1 MKPGWK
7 TYWRSPGDAGL
18 PPQLSWE
25 GSGNL
30 AGADFRWP
38 APHRFTLF
46 GIETFGYD
54 GEVVFPITARP
65 SQPGQPLDLKASV
78 DLLVCSEICV
88 PQHLDLTLEVP
99 AGYAASSGND
109 ANLIARFTSY
119 VPGDGTASGLGIES
133 VRTSGKGLEVTA
145 TAREPFVDPDLFVE
159 NAAGAAFGA
168 PTVTFAEGN
177 RRIAIK
183 LPATGQP
190 VSLDGLPVTLTLVDG
205 ARSMETVAT
214 VNAAGAAGGGVTG
227 APGLIAILG
236 FALLGGLLLNLMPCV
251 LPVLSLKLLSVVSHG
266 GSAPREIRAGFLAS
280 AGGILFSFL
289 VLAGA
294 AIALKLTGSA
304 VGWGIQFQQPLFLV
318 FMVVLVTGFAA
329 NLWGLFEI
337 PLPRAVADIAVGGHN
352 PDGTHSTSLGGH
364 FATGALA
371 TLLATPCS
379 APFLGTAVGFALAR
393 GPLEILAVFT
403 ALGLG
408 LALPYLLVAA
418 FPALASRMPR
428 PGRWMLVLRRVL
440 GGTLALTGVWLL
452 SVLAVQVSLA
462 AALAIGALMA
472 AFILVLSIR
481 KRLPGRARVAGGALA
496 AVLALTA
503 FGLPLTLDRH
513 ASQAAA
519 AIDGRWTPFDKATI
533 DEQVAAGRT
542 VFVDVTADWCI
553 TCQANKKLVL
563 TRGSVAE
570 RLFAKEPC
578 RCGRTGRGQT
588 TEYRFVSRRARALRH
603 PLQHR
608 LWPRCSRWHSAAGT
622 ADRSRRFGRAGSCP
636 LSVEGMLLAT
646 ERRTGLHL
654 WCQFHEGR
662 APIMTI
668 QVGDKFPSVNA
679 QAPDIQWNAGSQ
691 HRRVV
696 RRQEGRPVRGARRL
710 HPDLLGQAPAGLR
723 RARRRIQGQGL

>member
-1 MKPGWK
+1 METQNPSAMISKSTLRSIATGLFVLLAALVAASLPAHSAAGPWQRTETVEGRLIAAVEGTGSLDRIPLGLHLKMKPGWK

-25 GSGNL
+25 ASGNL
-30 AGADFRWP
+30 AGTDFRWP

-65 SQPGQPLDLKASV
+65 AQLGQPLDLKASV
-78 DLLVCSEICV
+78 DLLVCSDICV
-88 PQHLDLTLEVP
+88 PQHLDLTLAVP
-99 AGYAASSGND
+99 AGPAASSGGD
-109 ANLIARFTSY
+109 ANLIARFASY
-119 VPGDGTASGLGIES
+119 VPGDGTASGLVIES
-133 VRTSGKGLEVTA
+133 VRSSGKGLEVTA

-159 NAAGAAFGA
+159 NAAGAVFGA
-168 PTVTFAEGN
+168 PAVAFADGGC
-177 RRIAIK
+177 RITIT

-190 VSLDGLPVTLTLVDG
+190 VALDGLPVTLTLVDG
-205 ARSMETVAT
+205 ARGTETTAT
-214 VNAAGAAGGGVTG
+214 VNAGAVSGAGLAGTT
-227 APGLIAILG
+227 GLIAILG

-266 GSAPREIRAGFLAS
+266 GSAPREIRAGFLAT

-294 AIALKLTGSA
+294 AITLKLTGSA

-337 PLPRAVADIAVGGHN
+337 PLPRAIADIAVGGHN
-352 PDGTHSTSLGGH
+352 HDGRYSTSLGGH

-379 APFLGTAVGFALAR
+379 APFLGTAIGFALAR

-452 SVLAVQVSLA
+452 SVLAVQVSPA
-462 AALAIGALMA
+462 AALAVGALMA
-472 AFILVLSIR
+472 AFTLVLAIR
-481 KRLPGRARVAGGALA
+481 KRLPGRARIAGGALA

-519 AIDGRWTPFDKATI
+519 AIDARWTPFDKAAI
-533 DEQVAAGRT
+533 AGQVAAGRT

-563 TRGSVAE
+563 TRGAVAE
-570 RLFAKEPC
+570 RLFGKDTVPMRADWTRPDDRIAAYLAEH
-578 RCGRTGRGQT
+578 GRYGIPFNIVYGPGAPDGIPLPELL
-588 TEYRFVSRRARALRH
+588 TESAVLAALDRAR
-603 PLQHR
+603 
-608 LWPRCSRWHSAAGT
+608 
-622 ADRSRRFGRAGSCP
+622 
-636 LSVEGMLLAT
+636 
-646 ERRTGLHL
+646 
-654 WCQFHEGR
+654 
-662 APIMTI
+662 
-668 QVGDKFPSVNA
+668 
-679 QAPDIQWNAGSQ
+679 
-691 HRRVV
+691 
-696 RRQEGRPVRGARRL
+696 
-710 HPDLLGQAPAGLR
+710 
-723 RARRRIQGQGL
+723 

>member
-1 MKPGWK
+1 MISKSTLRSVATGLFVLLAALLAANLPAHGASGPWQRTDIVEGRLIAAVEGMGEGTGTLDRIPLGLHLKMKPGWK

-30 AGADFRWP
+30 AGTDFRWP

-65 SQPGQPLDLKASV
+65 AQPGQPLDLKASV

-88 PQHLDLTLEVP
+88 PQHLDLTLDVP
-99 AGYAASSGND
+99 AGPAAPSGSD
-109 ANLIARFTSY
+109 ANLLARFTSY

-133 VRTSGKGLEVTA
+133 VRTSGKGLEVVA
-145 TAREPFVDPDLFVE
+145 TAREPFVDPDVFVE
-159 NAAGAAFGA
+159 NAAGAVFGA
-168 PTVTFAEGN
+168 PTVAYADGD
-177 RRIAIK
+177 RRITVT
-183 LPATGQP
+183 LPSTGQP
-190 VSLDGLPVTLTLVDG
+190 MPLDGVPVTLTLVDG
-205 ARSMETVAT
+205 ARSLETAAT
-214 VNAAGAAGGGVTG
+214 VNAGGGAGPGLGGV
-227 APGLIAILG
+227 PGLIAILG
-236 FALLGGLLLNLMPCV
+236 FALVGGLLLNLMPCV
-251 LPVLSLKLLSVVSHG
+251 LPVLSLKLLSVVGHG

-280 AGGILFSFL
+280 AAGILFSFM

-337 PLPRAVADIAVGGHN
+337 PLPRAIADVALGGHHA
-352 PDGTHSTSLGGH
+352 GGHSTSLSGH

-393 GPLEILAVFT
+393 GPLEILAVFA

-418 FPALASRMPR
+418 FPALAARLPR
-428 PGRWMLVLRRVL
+428 PGRWMLVLRRIL
-440 GGTLALTGVWLL
+440 GGTLALTGIWLL
-452 SVLAVQVSLA
+452 SVLAVQVSPA
-462 AALAIGALMA
+462 AALAVGALMA
-472 AFILVLSIR
+472 TLVLVLAIR

-496 AVLALTA
+496 AVLALAA
-503 FGLPLTLDRH
+503 FGLPMALDRH

-519 AIDGRWTPFDKATI
+519 AIDGRWTPFDKAAI
-533 DEQVAAGRT
+533 KDQIAAGRT

-563 TRGSVAE
+563 TRGTVAE
-570 RLFAKEPC
+570 RVFGSGIVPMRADWTRPDDRISSYLAEH
-578 RCGRTGRGQT
+578 GRYGIPFNIVYGPGAPDGIPLPELL
-588 TEYRFVSRRARALRH
+588 TEAAVLAALDRAR
-603 PLQHR
+603 
-608 LWPRCSRWHSAAGT
+608 
-622 ADRSRRFGRAGSCP
+622 
-636 LSVEGMLLAT
+636 
-646 ERRTGLHL
+646 
-654 WCQFHEGR
+654 
-662 APIMTI
+662 
-668 QVGDKFPSVNA
+668 
-679 QAPDIQWNAGSQ
+679 
-691 HRRVV
+691 
-696 RRQEGRPVRGARRL
+696 
-710 HPDLLGQAPAGLR
+710 
-723 RARRRIQGQGL
+723 

>member
-1 MKPGWK
+1 METQNPSAMISKSTLRSVATGLFVLLAALLAANIPAHGASGPWQRADTVEGMGEGTGTLGRVPLGLHLKMKPGWK

-30 AGADFRWP
+30 AGTDFRWP

-54 GEVVFPITARP
+54 GEVVFPITAKP
-65 SQPGQPLDLKASV
+65 AQAGQPLDLKASV

-88 PQHLDLTLEVP
+88 PQHLDLTLDVP
-99 AGYAASSGND
+99 AGPAASSGGD
-109 ANLIARFTSY
+109 ANLIARFASY

-133 VRTSGKGLEVTA
+133 VRTSGKDLEVVA
-145 TAREPFVDPDLFVE
+145 TGREPFVDPDVFVE
-159 NAAGAAFGA
+159 NAAGAVFGA
-168 PTVTFAEGN
+168 PTVAYADGN
-177 RRIAIK
+177 RRITVT
-183 LPATGQP
+183 LPSTGQLVP
-190 VSLDGLPVTLTLVDG
+190 LDGLPVTLTLVDG
-205 ARSMETVAT
+205 ARSLETTAT
-214 VNAAGAAGGGVTG
+214 VNAAGSTGSGLGGT
-227 APGLIAILG
+227 PGLIAILG
-236 FALLGGLLLNLMPCV
+236 FALIGGLLLNLMPCV
-251 LPVLSLKLLSVVSHG
+251 LPVLSLKLLSVVGHG
-266 GSAPREIRAGFLAS
+266 GSAPRQIRAGFLAS
-280 AGGILFSFL
+280 AAGILFSFM

-337 PLPRAVADIAVGGHN
+337 PLPRAIADAALGGHHA
-352 PDGTHSTSLGGH
+352 GGHHSTSLSGH

-393 GPLEILAVFT
+393 GPLEILAVFA

-418 FPALASRMPR
+418 FPALAARLPR
-428 PGRWMLVLRRVL
+428 PGRWMLVLRRIL

-452 SVLAVQVSLA
+452 SVLAVQVSPA
-462 AALAIGALMA
+462 AALAVGAMMA
-472 AFILVLSIR
+472 TLVLVLAIR

-496 AVLALTA
+496 AVLALAA
-503 FGLPLTLDRH
+503 FGLPMALDRH

-519 AIDGRWTPFDKATI
+519 AIDGRWTPFDKAAI
-533 DEQVAAGRT
+533 KDQVAAGGT

-563 TRGSVAE
+563 TRGAVAE
-570 RLFAKEPC
+570 RLFGSGIVPMRADWTRPDDRISSYLAEH
-578 RCGRTGRGQT
+578 GRYGIPFNIVYGPGAPDGIPLPELL
-588 TEYRFVSRRARALRH
+588 TEAAVLAALDRAR
-603 PLQHR
+603 
-608 LWPRCSRWHSAAGT
+608 
-622 ADRSRRFGRAGSCP
+622 
-636 LSVEGMLLAT
+636 
-646 ERRTGLHL
+646 
-654 WCQFHEGR
+654 
-662 APIMTI
+662 
-668 QVGDKFPSVNA
+668 
-679 QAPDIQWNAGSQ
+679 
-691 HRRVV
+691 
-696 RRQEGRPVRGARRL
+696 
-710 HPDLLGQAPAGLR
+710 
-723 RARRRIQGQGL
+723 